1 MSQFTVQMKRFVN
14 VQNILKLEIEP
25 PSAKRARLQSFIR
38 IMLTGLLFC
47 QKLTYLH
54 RSKRQTDVN

>member
-1 MSQFTVQMKRFVN
+1 MSQFTVQMKRSVN

-25 PSAKRARLQSFIR
+25 QSAKTARLQSFIR

-47 QKLTYLH
+47 QKLTCLH
-54 RSKRQTDVN
+54 C